1 MRVGKGG
8 LPMAETPQ
16 EGARAELD
24 HDVIARGIDALAQKA
39 YAAPSLHAECRAEA
53 RKIIDRYC
61 AALDRELEHHR
72 WAIMKVE
79 EDRKELRDQL
89 MNWHMS
95 QSHIGQPIY
104 HAALERLTPGPLTL
118 SPRGYRQPA

>member
-1 MRVGKGG
+1 
-8 LPMAETPQ
+8 MAETPQ
-16 EGARAELD
+16 ESPRAELD
-24 HDVIARGIDALAQKA
+24 HDVIARAIDALAQKA
-39 YAAPSLHAECRAEA
+39 YAAPSIHAECRAEA

-61 AALDRELEHHR
+61 TALDRELEQHR

-89 MNWHMS
+89 MNWHKS

-118 SPRGYRQPA
+118 SPRGYRQPT